1 MPLMIEIQL
10 LRAGCI
16 EMAEE
21 DIENALQGM
30 VTLQERMVHL
40 IQQLSMPL
48 VEVSMV
54 VSKQIAGLMK
64 SLNEHIEISNDTF
77 PNKVIH
83 SWDLLDDDEI
93 DSSVQSSFELEKVM
107 SIVDEQRMDILETLI
122 RVTLIETDS
131 TLADALLALRP
142 WEQIAR
148 TQLSKANGPGQLFS
162 PIEIPEDW

>member
-1 MPLMIEIQL
+1 MS
-10 LRAGCI
+10 
-16 EMAEE
+16 EE
-21 DIENALQGM
+21 DVKTALQGM

-54 VSKQIAGLMK
+54 VSKQISGLMK
-64 SLNEHIEISNDTF
+64 SLNEHIELSSETF
-77 PNKVIH
+77 PSNITQP
-83 SWDLLDDDEI
+83 WQLTDINTET
-93 DSSVQSSFELEKVM
+93 SSAQSSFELEKVM
-107 SIVDEQRMDILETLI
+107 SIVDEQRMDILDTLI

-162 PIEIPEDW
+162 PIDIPEDW

>member
-1 MPLMIEIQL
+1 MS
-10 LRAGCI
+10 
-16 EMAEE
+16 EE

-54 VSKQIAGLMK
+54 ISKQISGLMK
-64 SLNEHIEISNDTF
+64 SLNEHVEISGESFPSNVLKPWELTDT
-77 PNKVIH
+77 
-83 SWDLLDDDEI
+83 DAE
-93 DSSVQSSFELEKVM
+93 SSSAQSSFELEKVM
-107 SIVDEQRMDILETLI
+107 SIVDEQRMDILDTLI
-122 RVTLIETDS
+122 RVTLIEADF

-148 TQLSKANGPGQLFS
+148 TQLSKVNGPGQLFS
-162 PIEIPEDW
+162 PIEIPDDW

>member
-1 MPLMIEIQL
+1 MIELQL

-16 EMAEE
+16 EMAED

-54 VSKQIAGLMK
+54 VSKQITGLMK
-64 SLNEHIEISNDTF
+64 SLNEHIEISSDTF
-77 PNKVIH
+77 SNKVIH
-83 SWDLLDDDEI
+83 SWDLLDNDEI

-107 SIVDEQRMDILETLI
+107 AIVDEQRMDILETLI

>member
-1 MPLMIEIQL
+1 MS
-10 LRAGCI
+10 
-16 EMAEE
+16 EE

-54 VSKQIAGLMK
+54 VSKQISGLMK
-64 SLNEHIEISNDTF
+64 SLNEHIELSGETF
-77 PNKVIH
+77 PSNITQP
-83 SWDLLDDDEI
+83 WQLTDI
-93 DSSVQSSFELEKVM
+93 DTETSSAQSSFELEKVM
-107 SIVDEQRMDILETLI
+107 SIVDEQRMDILDTLI

>member
-1 MPLMIEIQL
+1 
-10 LRAGCI
+10 
-16 EMAEE
+16 MAEE
-21 DIENALQGM
+21 EIEHALQGM

-54 VSKQIAGLMK
+54 ISKQISSLMK
-64 SLNEHIEISNDTF
+64 SLNEHIELSGESF
-77 PNKVIH
+77 PANITQTWEVI
-83 SWDLLDDDEI
+83 DDGTTDGG
-93 DSSVQSSFELEKVM
+93 SKSSFELDKVM
-107 SIVDEQRMDILETLI
+107 SIVDEQRMDILDTLI

-142 WEQIAR
+142 WEHIAR

-162 PIEIPEDW
+162 PIELPEDW

>member
-1 MPLMIEIQL
+1 
-10 LRAGCI
+10 
-16 EMAEE
+16 
-21 DIENALQGM
+21 M

-40 IQQLSMPL
+40 IQQLGMPL

-54 VSKQIAGLMK
+54 ISKQILGLMK
-64 SLNEHIEISNDTF
+64 SLNEHIELTNETF
-77 PNKVIH
+77 PNNATQA
-83 SWDLLDDDEI
+83 WQLTEDDTP
-93 DSSVQSSFELEKVM
+93 DSQKQSSFELEKVM

-122 RVTLIETDS
+122 RVTLIETDAN
-131 TLADALLALRP
+131 LVDALLALRP

>member
-1 MPLMIEIQL
+1 
-10 LRAGCI
+10 
-16 EMAEE
+16 MAEE
-21 DIENALQGM
+21 EIEHALQGM

-54 VSKQIAGLMK
+54 ISKQISSLMK
-64 SLNEHIEISNDTF
+64 SLNKHIELSGESF
-77 PNKVIH
+77 PTNITQTWEVI
-83 SWDLLDDDEI
+83 DDGTADG
-93 DSSVQSSFELEKVM
+93 STQSSFELDKVM
-107 SIVDEQRMDILETLI
+107 SIVDEQRMDILDTLI

-142 WEQIAR
+142 WEQMAR

>member
-1 MPLMIEIQL
+1 MS
-10 LRAGCI
+10 
-16 EMAEE
+16 EE
-21 DIENALQGM
+21 DVKTALQGM

-54 VSKQIAGLMK
+54 VSKQISGLMK
-64 SLNEHIEISNDTF
+64 SLNEHIELSSETF
-77 PNKVIH
+77 PSNITQP
-83 SWDLLDDDEI
+83 WQLTDI
-93 DSSVQSSFELEKVM
+93 DIETSSAQSSFELEKVM
-107 SIVDEQRMDILETLI
+107 SIVDEQRMDILDTLI

-162 PIEIPEDW
+162 PIDIPEDW